1 MLLDSPVDAD
11 AWSNRMFEF
20 RMRQNASFE
29 ASLDR
34 FFMACAAQP
43 EVCGLG
49 PGNPEDAFDAL
60 VARMNVTPMP
70 APDAT
75 HPDPVRGDDV
85 LEVAGDSMYSI
96 YNWPALASALAQA
109 GTGDAS
115 ELRGLAD
122 LFAGRAPDGTYPRSG
137 PYFAVSAQDFR
148 LERDVEEY
156 VADAEHQY
164 AMFPHQWPWAFGRN
178 LRYAVYPLRQND
190 VFRGPYRNPA
200 SAAPILVI
208 GGTHDPATPY
218 EMARG
223 LVRQLGNARLLTY
236 QSDGHVAS
244 TDFNGCILQA
254 VASYVTELALPA
266 EGAVCVQAV
275 APFPSASA
283 RTASTERWPL
293 LTRAR

>member
-1 MLLDSPVDAD
+1 MLLDSPVDPD

-34 FFMACAAQP
+34 FFMACAARP

-49 PGNPEDAFDAL
+49 PGNPEDGFDAL
-60 VARMNVTPMP
+60 VARMNATPMP
-70 APDAT
+70 APNAT

-96 YNWPALASALAQA
+96 YNWPSLASALAQA

-115 ELRGLAD
+115 ELRELAD
-122 LFAGRAPDGTYPRSG
+122 LFAGRAPDGSYPRSG
-137 PYFAVSAQDFR
+137 TYFAVSAQDFR
-148 LERDVEEY
+148 LERDVEDY

-178 LRYAVYPLRQND
+178 LKYAVYPLRQDD

-218 EMARG
+218 EMART

-254 VASYVTELALPA
+254 VAGYVTDLALPA
-266 EGAVCVQAV
+266 EGATCVQGV
-275 APFPSASA
+275 APFPGASA
-283 RTASTERWPL
+283 RAASADRWPL
-293 LTRAR
+293 LTRIR